1 MDRLRPVLVGSNPPC
16 YTESKKKWERA
27 DLMKADHPVAAILY
41 VVLSVLAGVAAVFMM
56 ESLSA
61 S

>member
-1 MDRLRPVLVGSNPPC
+1 
-16 YTESKKKWERA
+16 
-27 DLMKADHPVAAILY
+27 MKAGYPVAAILY

>member
-1 MDRLRPVLVGSNPPC
+1 
-16 YTESKKKWERA
+16 
-27 DLMKADHPVAAILY
+27 MKAGHPVAAILY